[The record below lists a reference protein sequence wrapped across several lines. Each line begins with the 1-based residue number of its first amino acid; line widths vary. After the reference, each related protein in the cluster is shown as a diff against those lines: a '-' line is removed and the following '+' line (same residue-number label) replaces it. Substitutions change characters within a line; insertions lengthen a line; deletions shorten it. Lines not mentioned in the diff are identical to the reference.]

1 MKGMGFNNMQAI
13 LNRLKKETNNDEN
26 IIYRKKRILFKT
38 IYIIY
43 NQTITSSND
52 ISINIIKS
60 LNNIHL
66 PLFNNI
72 TNKIS
77 NFKYQV
83 LNTYEDLTYYLNSGF
98 TIIIYDKNKYLAL
111 ETRKDLT
118 RGISTPITENTPR
131 GALDSF
137 TENIENNIGLIKRRI
152 KSNDLWIKNY
162 RLGKYTDTSVSLL
175 YIKSIAKEKLVNN
188 VDKLLKKI
196 NIDGIIATGTIR
208 NLIEKEN
215 KNNFPSIMS
224 AEKPYTAIKYL
235 LEGHVIIL
243 CDNDPFALIMPT
255 SINDYFLSE
264 EDDFAKSINVSL
276 TRIVRYL
283 TFFITLLTP
292 GIYIALTTYN
302 QEIIPTE
309 LLIGIAA
316 QRENVPFSTFVEALL
331 MMLSFEILRESDLK
345 IPSFASSAISIVG
358 ALILGEAAVSAG
370 IVSPIMI
377 IIIAITSIS
386 ALTFV
391 EPEFINALR
400 LYRFLFMLGGAL
412 FGIHGILL
420 IFIFM
425 IINLSSYDFL
435 GMPYLAPFAPP
446 IASALRD
453 SIIKSKTINLKQR
466 NSILTNNLIKNKS
479 GGPYEDKNNHPLD

>member
-1 MKGMGFNNMQAI
+1 MNNI
-13 LNRLKKETNNDEN
+13 INKLKFDTNNDDN
-26 IIYRKKRILFKT
+26 IIYRKKNILFKE

-43 NQTITSSND
+43 NQTITSSSD
-52 ISINIIKS
+52 ISDFIIRS
-60 LNNIHL
+60 LNKIYI
-66 PLFNNI
+66 PTINNI
-72 TNKIS
+72 KNKIN
-77 NFKYQV
+77 NFKYQE
-83 LNTYEDLTYYLNSGF
+83 LNTYNDLTYYLNSGF
-98 TIIIYDKNKYLAL
+98 TIIVYAQNKFIAL
-111 ETRKDLT
+111 ETRKDLSRSIT
-118 RGISTPITENTPR
+118 TPITENTPR

-162 RLGKYTDTSVSLL
+162 RMGKYTNTSVSLL
-175 YIKSIAKEKLVNN
+175 YIKSIAKDKLVND

-196 NIDGIIATGTIR
+196 NIDGIFATGTIR

-215 KNNFPSIMS
+215 KNNFPNVMT
-224 AEKPYTAIKYL
+224 AEKPYTAVKYL
-235 LEGHVIIL
+235 LQGNIVIL
-243 CDNDPFALIMPT
+243 ADNDPFALIMPT
-255 SINDYFLSE
+255 TINDYFISE

-276 TRIVRYL
+276 TRIIRYI
-283 TFFITLLTP
+283 TFLITLITP
-292 GIYIALTTYN
+292 GVYIALTTYN

-316 QRENVPFSTFVEALL
+316 QRENVPFSTFIEALI
-331 MMLSFEILRESDLK
+331 MMVSFEILRESDLK

-377 IIIAITSIS
+377 IVIAITSIS
-386 ALTFV
+386 ALIFV
-391 EPEFINALR
+391 EPEFINAMR

-435 GMPYLAPFAPP
+435 GMPYLTPFAPP
-446 IASALRD
+446 ITANLKD
-453 SIIKSKTINLKQR
+453 SIIKTPTINLTKR
-466 NSILTNNLIKNKS
+466 NHLLTSNITKNKS
-479 GGPYEDKNNHPLD
+479 GGPYED